1 MNLFANDIITQE
13 CDKHGVSR
21 DAVFSRRRG
30 DGLIAIRIVI
40 IERIW
45 REFNLGPSAIGRLL
59 NRDHSTICHHL
70 RAIKKQ
76 NTSPCPSPTSKAKT
90 AAAGFRH
97 PDTRP
102 GRRHP
107 ILTAS
112 FREAA

>member
-1 MNLFANDIITQE
+1 MHLFANDIITQE
-13 CDKHGVSR
+13 CDKRGVSR

-30 DGLIAIRIVI
+30 DDLITIRVAI

-70 RAIKKQ
+70 KVIKKQ
-76 NTSPCPSPTSKAKT
+76 NTSLSPSPTGKAKT
-90 AAAGFRH
+90 TAAGFRH
-97 PDTRP
+97 PDTHP